1 VKAELNDVI
10 HAPNR
15 LQICAFLSPL
25 DTAEFKVLKE
35 AIGVS
40 DSVLSKH
47 IKQLEDAGYVN
58 LKKRKKD
65 GRQHTWVGLT
75 AKGRRAFNT
84 HMQAL
89 EILVKA
95 SKSGLDVALDDPAF
109 QT

>member
-1 VKAELNDVI
+1 MKAELNDVI

-15 LQICAFLSPL
+15 LQICAFLNPL

-47 IKQLEDAGYVN
+47 IKQLEDAGYVK

-75 AKGRRAFNT
+75 AKGRRAFKT

-89 EILVKA
+89 EILVQA
-95 SKSGLDVALDDPAF
+95 SKSGLDAPMDDPIP